1 MRDRIC
7 DKSLDSPSTLH
18 GCSTANLEGK
28 KEEHLKNENML
39 LAKFEKGAN
48 YVSNEIKQHKKLV
61 EEYTKLAE
69 KHADEEK
76 NSK

>member
-1 MRDRIC
+1 
-7 DKSLDSPSTLH
+7 
-18 GCSTANLEGK
+18 
-28 KEEHLKNENML
+28 ML

>member
-1 MRDRIC
+1 
-7 DKSLDSPSTLH
+7 
-18 GCSTANLEGK
+18 
-28 KEEHLKNENML
+28 ML

-76 NSK
+76 KFQIVLEEGNSHKENFEESVKKQT

>member
-1 MRDRIC
+1 
-7 DKSLDSPSTLH
+7 
-18 GCSTANLEGK
+18 
-28 KEEHLKNENML
+28 ML

-76 NSK
+76 KF